1 LCEHRQQQQVRHRTG
16 AGAGDRRAATGRRY
30 ELADRFRLEEGTVF
44 LSGVQA
50 VARLPVDQLRRDRRF
65 GLTTAAFASGYQGS
79 PVGMFTEELRRASST
94 VDDLPIVIRPAVN
107 EELAATAVMGSQLAM
122 TLDDASYDGVVGIWY
137 GKGPGFDRSSDAIR
151 HAVFAGTSMHGGVVA
166 VVGDDPAA
174 KSSTLPSSSD
184 ATMVDLHMPVLFP
197 GDVQEALDLARHGVA
212 LSRSCG
218 SGPDSSWSP
227 PWPTAPAPSRCTPDR
242 VQAIAPVV
250 DVDGHPFRPHPNGR
264 LITPYT
270 LDMEREFQEVRW
282 PLARRYG
289 VDNQLNRVVVQT
301 ADDWIGIAAGGHTFH
316 EVREALRVLGLA
328 TDDDLRAAGVRLFQ
342 LLMPVPLDPQQ
353 VRDFAAGLDEVI
365 VVEEKNPTLE
375 QRSRARSTA
384 AHTIHGWS
392 ADATSTASCSCRA
405 TAPSTSTP

>member
-1 LCEHRQQQQVRHRTG
+1 MSYNRGG
-16 AGAGDRRAATGRRY
+16 APTEGGCVSIDSSDGLDTQHAGVQRSY
-30 ELADRFRLEEGTVF
+30 ELADRFRLEDGTVF

-50 VARLPVDQLRRDRRF
+50 VARLAVDQLRRDRRL

-79 PVGMFTEELRRASST
+79 PLGMFTEELRRASDT
-94 VDDLPIVIRPAVN
+94 VGDLPIVIRPAVN

-151 HAVFAGTSMHGGVVA
+151 HAVFAGTAMHGGVVA

-197 GDVQEALDLARHGVA
+197 GDVQEALDLARHAVA

-218 SGPDSSWSP
+218 LWAGLKLV
-227 PWPTAPAPSRCTPDR
+227 TAVADGTGTVEVHPDR
-242 VQAIAPVV
+242 VRAVAPVV
-250 DVDGHPFRPHPNGR
+250 DVDGEPFRPHPNGR

-289 VDNQLNRVVVQT
+289 VDNQLNRVVVRST
-301 ADDWIGIAAGGHTFH
+301 DDWIGIAAGGHTFH
-316 EVREALRVLGLA
+316 ETREALRG
-328 TDDDLRAAGVRLFQ
+328 DRPHHR
-342 LLMPVPLDPQQ
+342 
-353 VRDFAAGLDEVI
+353 
-365 VVEEKNPTLE
+365 
-375 QRSRARSTA
+375 
-384 AHTIHGWS
+384 
-392 ADATSTASCSCRA
+392 
-405 TAPSTSTP
+405 